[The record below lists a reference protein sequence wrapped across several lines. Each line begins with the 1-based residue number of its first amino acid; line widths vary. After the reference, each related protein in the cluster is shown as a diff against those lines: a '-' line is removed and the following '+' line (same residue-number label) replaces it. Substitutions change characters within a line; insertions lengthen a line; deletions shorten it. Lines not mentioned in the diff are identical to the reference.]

1 MPIVAEQFSFVV
13 GVDTHA
19 RTHTY
24 VVVEA
29 VTGRLIDLEQ
39 FPVTAAGIARA
50 LGWIGRRTTGSV
62 LAAVE
67 GVGSYG
73 AGLVAALE
81 AAAIPVVEA
90 KPPRSAVRE
99 GRDKSDRHDAEAAAR
114 GMLGREVDKLPHPRA
129 GKVRSALRVLL
140 AARRSMDTQRTAM
153 RNTLTALLRVIDLGV
168 DARKP
173 LTDQQVSLIASWR
186 SRASDDIEQATARA
200 EAVRLARDV
209 LILTVRMQQNRDA
222 LETHTTELAPT
233 LLRARGIGPV
243 TAAVF
248 LTAYSHPGRV
258 RSEAAFAAL
267 AGASPLQASSGN
279 TTRHRLNRSGD
290 RQLNRALDVV
300 ARVRLAKDP
309 QTRAYRERRLA
320 EGKSTREIRRQ
331 LKRYIARQVYRELAA
346 AMSATAEGPDTTT
359 LGTSDAPGVKG

>member
-1 MPIVAEQFSFVV
+1 MPVVEEHYSYVIGVA
-13 GVDTHA
+13 THA

-24 VVVEA
+24 AVVEA
-29 VTGRLIDLEQ
+29 RTGRLVSREE
-39 FPVTAAGIARA
+39 FPVNATGIDRAVAWIAR
-50 LGWIGRRTTGSV
+50 LTSGSV

-81 AAAIPVVEA
+81 QSSIPVVEA

-99 GRDKSDRHDAEAAAR
+99 GRAKSDGLDAEAAAR
-114 GMLGREVDKLPHPRA
+114 GVLGSDTEKLLYPRA

-140 AARRSMDTQRTAM
+140 AARRAMDTQRTAT
-153 RNTLTALLRVIDLGV
+153 RNMLTALVRVVDLGV

-186 SRASDDIEQATARA
+186 SRPCDDIEQSTART

-209 LILTVRMQQNRDA
+209 LMLTVKLQGNRDA
-222 LETHTTELAPT
+222 LMAHTVELAPA
-233 LLRARGIGPV
+233 LLSTRGIGPV

-248 LTAYSHPGRV
+248 VTAYSHPGRV
-258 RSEAAFAAL
+258 RSEAAFASL

-309 QTRAYRERRLA
+309 QTRAFRERRLA

-331 LKRYIARQVYRELAA
+331 LKRYIARQVYRELTATMAA
-346 AMSATAEGPDTTT
+346 SG
-359 LGTSDAPGVKG
+359 

>member
-1 MPIVAEQFSFVV
+1 MPVVAEHYSYVV

-24 VVVEA
+24 AVVEA
-29 VTGRLIDLEQ
+29 PTGRLIARGQ
-39 FPVTAAGIARA
+39 FPVNAAGIDRA
-50 LGWIGRRTTGSV
+50 VRWIGRSTSGNV

-81 AAAIPVVEA
+81 QSSIPVVEA
-90 KPPRSAVRE
+90 KPPRSAARE
-99 GRDKSDRHDAEAAAR
+99 GRDKSDGLDAEAAAR
-114 GMLGREVDKLPHPRA
+114 GVLGTDTTRLLYPRA

-140 AARRSMDTQRTAM
+140 AARRAMDTQRTAA
-153 RNTLTALLRVIDLGV
+153 RNILTALLRVIDLGI

-173 LTDQQVSLIASWR
+173 LTDQQVSLVASWR
-186 SRASDDIEQATARA
+186 THPSDDVEQATART
-200 EAVRLARDV
+200 EAVRLAREV
-209 LILTVRMQQNRDA
+209 LALTVRLQENRDA
-222 LETHTTELAPT
+222 LEAYTTELAPG
-233 LLRARGIGPV
+233 LLNTRGVGPF

-258 RSEAAFAAL
+258 RSEAAFASL

-309 QTRAYRERRLA
+309 QTRAYRDRRLA
-320 EGKSTREIRRQ
+320 EGKSTREVRRQ
-331 LKRYIARQVYRELAA
+331 LKRYIARQVFRELT
-346 AMSATAEGPDTTT
+346 ATMT
-359 LGTSDAPGVKG
+359 APS